1 MKALLK
7 TDNQSL
13 SKKISS
19 YFLFCFFIIIT
30 LSIFT
35 IFYLGLLHD
44 QIKLT
49 TKITLPFLS
58 NKNDISSQT
67 QKINAI
73 INAVSQNKFSETRFK
88 EFHHSSSELIQ
99 LSNNLLN
106 YTTYFDETDEKNGL
120 LIYKLEN

>member
-1 MKALLK
+1 MNLLLK

-19 YFLFCFFIIIT
+19 YFLFCLVIILT

-35 IFYLGLLHD
+35 VFYLGLLHD

-58 NKNDISSQT
+58 NK
-67 QKINAI
+67 
-73 INAVSQNKFSETRFK
+73 
-88 EFHHSSSELIQ
+88 
-99 LSNNLLN
+99 
-106 YTTYFDETDEKNGL
+106 
-120 LIYKLEN
+120 